1 MLSKREFGEH
11 VLDLMWNRAA
21 AEELLRSSMSDRK
34 VLDTLRQRAKTQGLA
49 LLVDE
54 ETVATWRHSP
64 SREVFPERA

>member
-21 AEELLRSSMSDRK
+21 AEDLLRSSMSDAQ
-34 VLDTLRQRAKTQGLA
+34 VLSTLRHRAQMQGLA
-49 LLVDE
+49 LLVDQE
-54 ETVATWRHSP
+54 MIRAWRHSP